1 MRTVLYTGIHQKN
14 NGIIAWE
21 YNWENKLFSILF
33 EKSEVQN
40 ITYLCKSTDA
50 PYLFAAGEYDGQGMI
65 AVYRI
70 ISEGELQFLT
80 SYIYKKGTFSHLQ
93 SSKDGR
99 LLFASCYGTGE
110 VLIFSVVAELPKL
123 EMVKSFMFEGS
134 GPNVKRQESSHPH
147 SVYLSPEERLAI
159 VSDLG
164 ADRLYMLSIEQKSKT
179 VKFEFEW
186 KATPGCGP
194 RHIAFHPDGK
204 WCYLLTELSSEIYV
218 FTYEESWKNIQ
229 KISALPESFV
239 GENLAA
245 DILVSKDGK
254 YLYASNRGCNNVSVF
269 KIEQDTGLLH
279 FCKSVSTKGWTRAIE
294 LSEKEEI
301 FFALNEEYADS
312 IGELEAFSMNGG
324 MPEQAVSNRRCIL
337 FKEWQCELHIS
348 PCFAIDQTFSDQ
360 TFSVRIKFVG
370 FHMQDCTNLTDFSAV
385 HLSNSPCNHLIFCR

>member
-1 MRTVLYTGIHQKN
+1 
-14 NGIIAWE
+14 
-21 YNWENKLFSILF
+21 
-33 EKSEVQN
+33 
-40 ITYLCKSTDA
+40 
-50 PYLFAAGEYDGQGMI
+50 
-65 AVYRI
+65 
-70 ISEGELQFLT
+70 
-80 SYIYKKGTFSHLQ
+80 
-93 SSKDGR
+93 
-99 LLFASCYGTGE
+99 
-110 VLIFSVVAELPKL
+110 
-123 EMVKSFMFEGS
+123 MFEGS

-269 KIEQDTGLLH
+269 KIEQDTG
-279 FCKSVSTKGWTRAIE
+279 SVSYTHLLCWLLIWY
-294 LSEKEEI
+294 I
-301 FFALNEEYADS
+301 LNRVKMVY
-312 IGELEAFSMNGG
+312 
-324 MPEQAVSNRRCIL
+324 R
-337 FKEWQCELHIS
+337 
-348 PCFAIDQTFSDQ
+348 
-360 TFSVRIKFVG
+360 
-370 FHMQDCTNLTDFSAV
+370 
-385 HLSNSPCNHLIFCR
+385 

>member
-245 DILVSKDGK
+245 EIG
-254 YLYASNRGCNNVSVF
+254 
-269 KIEQDTGLLH
+269 
-279 FCKSVSTKGWTRAIE
+279 RAH
-294 LSEKEEI
+294 
-301 FFALNEEYADS
+301 
-312 IGELEAFSMNGG
+312 
-324 MPEQAVSNRRCIL
+324 V
-337 FKEWQCELHIS
+337 
-348 PCFAIDQTFSDQ
+348 
-360 TFSVRIKFVG
+360 
-370 FHMQDCTNLTDFSAV
+370 
-385 HLSNSPCNHLIFCR
+385 